1 MEVKI
6 PVEKNRDFD
15 DNEFIKMERKD
26 AFEYS
31 MKMKEA
37 LLAYMK
43 KYHMTFPGD
52 RVIAGLSGGADSV
65 CLLLLLSELREELDI
80 QIRAVH
86 VHHGLRG
93 AEADRDAE
101 FARQLAFRFQVP
113 FTVVYEDVKAYARAR
128 GMSEEEAGR
137 TLRYA
142 AFRREL
148 ETWRREDLEGKKED
162 FSRRYLIAVAHQ
174 REDQAETIL
183 HNLFR
188 GSGLKGLGG
197 MAPVQGDIIR
207 PLLGTGRREILD
219 YLEENRQTYCE
230 DSTNGTL
237 DYTRNKLRNRLLPE
251 ICREINS
258 GAVEHILEAGEKMAE
273 ADAYFEAEAERLFC
287 RFGRLWPEEAAAFPA
302 EQLRQ
307 LPDIIK
313 SYVIRYMIEVI
324 GADKKDISSVH
335 IKEAAA
341 LAEKGTGKELFLP
354 HGLRARTEYGT
365 LWLEKEREDHALF
378 EEEAK
383 GKMEENL
390 IFTRFSMEKFA
401 DFPEIP
407 QNQYTKW
414 FDYDRIKGTLA
425 VRTRQTGDYITLK
438 NGQRKTVKAFMIDEK
453 IPRQKRDQILLLA
466 DGSHILW
473 IIGYRISE
481 YYKVTEDTREI
492 LQVQSDGGKEHGR

>member
-188 GSGLKGLGG
+188 GSPLHDR
-197 MAPVQGDIIR
+197 GDWR
-207 PLLGTGRREILD
+207 G
-219 YLEENRQTYCE
+219 
-230 DSTNGTL
+230 
-237 DYTRNKLRNRLLPE
+237 
-251 ICREINS
+251 
-258 GAVEHILEAGEKMAE
+258 
-273 ADAYFEAEAERLFC
+273 
-287 RFGRLWPEEAAAFPA
+287 
-302 EQLRQ
+302 
-307 LPDIIK
+307 
-313 SYVIRYMIEVI
+313 
-324 GADKKDISSVH
+324 
-335 IKEAAA
+335 
-341 LAEKGTGKELFLP
+341 
-354 HGLRARTEYGT
+354 
-365 LWLEKEREDHALF
+365 
-378 EEEAK
+378 
-383 GKMEENL
+383 
-390 IFTRFSMEKFA
+390 
-401 DFPEIP
+401 
-407 QNQYTKW
+407 
-414 FDYDRIKGTLA
+414 
-425 VRTRQTGDYITLK
+425 
-438 NGQRKTVKAFMIDEK
+438 
-453 IPRQKRDQILLLA
+453 
-466 DGSHILW
+466 
-473 IIGYRISE
+473 
-481 YYKVTEDTREI
+481 
-492 LQVQSDGGKEHGR
+492 